1 VIPVLTYTFAR
12 IALLAAVYGIGYL
25 AGLRG
30 VTLLVMAFLGSG
42 LLSFVVLNRQRDAFG
57 GKIAQFFT
65 RVNERIDANTRKED
79 VD

>member
-1 VIPVLTYTFAR
+1 VIPVLTYTLAR

-25 AGLRG
+25 AGLRDI
-30 VTLLVMAFLGSG
+30 TLLVMAFLGSG

-57 GKIAQFFT
+57 GRVAGYFT
-65 RVNERIDANTRKED
+65 RINERIDANTRKED